1 MINSLNEKEKKA
13 QAYYEGIQ
21 VAIQE
26 YEKIHRKTMI
36 RWCVITVI
44 ALCIILPVLA
54 ENATYTSDVNNQQIE
69 STEESEDTFGTEI
82 LNLKTYEAAESEL
95 VDDDISPD
103 FGTGN
108 TSWEN
113 ALRFRPGNGS
123 RIASVSYD
131 LKGKFALLTFQ
142 IQPYTMDGDFGRDS
156 EGNLMVINQD
166 NEQVLYQKT
175 IKKTDFP
182 EDISVDIN
190 GVNKLQ
196 ILISSGGMGDF
207 TYCVLNN
214 ILAYPGQN
222 TDAEAAPSFHYAEGE
237 VKLGEENLYDSD
249 ALGGEIS
256 PTFTVGGR
264 TWTDGVLLQSGKWN
278 QICLWSIRT
287 GRSI

>member
-1 MINSLNEKEKKA
+1 MKKKKKA

-54 ENATYTSDVNNQQIE
+54 ENATYNSDVNYQQIE

-82 LNLKTYEAAESEL
+82 LNLKTYGAAESEL

-123 RIASVSYD
+123 RIASASYD
-131 LKGKFALLTFQ
+131 LEGKFALLTFQ

-156 EGNLMVINQD
+156 EGNLMIINQD

-175 IKKTDFP
+175 IKKQTFQK
-182 EDISVDIN
+182 DISVDIN
-190 GVNKLQ
+190 GVHKLQ
-196 ILISSGGMGDF
+196 ILISSGSMGDF

-222 TDAEAAPSFHYAEGE
+222 TDAESAS
-237 VKLGEENLYDSD
+237 
-249 ALGGEIS
+249 
-256 PTFTVGGR
+256 
-264 TWTDGVLLQSGKWN
+264 
-278 QICLWSIRT
+278 
-287 GRSI
+287 